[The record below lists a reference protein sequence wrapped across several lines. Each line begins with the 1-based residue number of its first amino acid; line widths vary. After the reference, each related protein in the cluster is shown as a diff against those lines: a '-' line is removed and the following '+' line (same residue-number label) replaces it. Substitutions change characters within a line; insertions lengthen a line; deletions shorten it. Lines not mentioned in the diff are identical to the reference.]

1 MPTMRQGGRTSWPR
15 SSLAKIPVSKGDTEA
30 EQLVASRRTTPTQMA
45 SVISGVRCGL
55 EYLPQVFR
63 TVKDSW
69 ELCIAQEAKGR
80 RFNYEQD
87 YYFFFFLLSSVGWG
101 L

>member
-1 MPTMRQGGRTSWPR
+1 M
-15 SSLAKIPVSKGDTEA
+15 AKIPVSKGDTEA
-30 EQLVASRRTTPTQMA
+30 EQLVASRRTTQTQMA

-87 YYFFFFLLSSVGWG
+87 YYFFLLSPPKNGGSESDLIELSSVTVSA
-101 L
+101 